1 MAENTLSISASL
13 RRRNDM
19 KKIAIVGSRNFND
32 FDLMNRV
39 VFQDYIEKNSLYAED
54 VMVISGGAKG
64 ADKLAEKLAQLR
76 GYKLVV
82 FKADWNKYGK
92 KAGMIRNGYIIENA
106 DVVFAFWDKKSSGTA
121 NSIQR
126 AISLGKEL
134 YVKEF

>member
-1 MAENTLSISASL
+1 
-13 RRRNDM
+13 M

-32 FDLMNRV
+32 FDLMNKV
-39 VFQDYIEKNSLYAED
+39 VFQGYIEKNGLYAED
-54 VMVISGGAKG
+54 VMIISGGANG

-92 KAGMIRNGYIIENA
+92 KAGMIRNQYIIESA

-126 AISLGKEL
+126 SVSLGKEL
-134 YVKEF
+134 YAEEF

>member
-1 MAENTLSISASL
+1 MVENILSISANL
-13 RRRNDM
+13 RRNDM

-39 VFQDYIEKNSLYAED
+39 VFQDYIEKNGLYAED
-54 VMVISGGAKG
+54 VMIISGGANG

-92 KAGMIRNGYIIENA
+92 KAGIIRNQYIVESA
-106 DVVFAFWDKKSSGTA
+106 DVVFAFWNKKSSGTA

-126 AISLGKEL
+126 AINLGKEL